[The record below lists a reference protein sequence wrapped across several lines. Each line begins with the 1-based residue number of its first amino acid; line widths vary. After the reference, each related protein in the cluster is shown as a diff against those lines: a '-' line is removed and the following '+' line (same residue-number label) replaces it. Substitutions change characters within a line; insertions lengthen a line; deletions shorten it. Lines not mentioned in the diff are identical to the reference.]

1 MKNLIVLISDANSSV
16 PAKKAKTI
24 LKKVKQ
30 KKVKPKLS
38 KNQLFQF
45 KNDLV

>member
-38 KNQLFQF
+38 KKLFQF
-45 KNDLV
+45 KNNLV